1 MPDPSKYDNEDD
13 WMAACVP
20 SVRDEGKPQDQ
31 AVAQCL
37 NMWRDR
43 NKQMQPMRDESRDE
57 FMSRCQD
64 EGHSAS
70 ECALMWDD
78 HMGGKAGMVAMQRHD
93 GHITA
98 VNEVYGQP
106 VADRAWSTLQVKALD
121 AERREIEG
129 IASTPTVDRV
139 GDVVRSEGGKFTL
152 PLPLLYHHRHDEP
165 VGHVTVAKVSKS
177 GINIRAKF
185 AKIDEPGEL
194 KNRIDKAW
202 QEVKAGL
209 VRGLSIGFKPLEYE
223 LLEDGKGIDF
233 KTWSLYELSLV
244 TIPAN
249 AEANI
254 TTIKSID
261 QGAASGPSKQRQF
274 VGNLAKAM
282 GAAVVDASRPGAS
295 GETPVNLKPKG
306 RKTMSTE
313 TVTERI
319 GALEAKRAAN
329 LARMNSL
336 SEEAGKKGETLA
348 GDEADNYDELEREIE
363 TIDKQLERERK
374 LERFNV
380 ASAKP
385 VVPSETKT
393 VADGAAARGGYVRV
407 RGPELPKGIPFARVV
422 KCLGL
427 AQGNRAGAAEIAEQL
442 YGDDQRIVD
451 TLKAAARGGELS
463 DLVVKASVPAGTTT
477 ETTWAAPLVRESSVF
492 ADFAEFLRPATVL
505 GKFGN
510 NGIPALRQVPFRT
523 ALISETSGGAGYWVG
538 EGRPKPLTKFD
549 YSKTSLVPTKVA
561 NIAVVTEELLR
572 DSSPSAETLLRDSLA
587 AALVA
592 KLDTHFTSATAGEA
606 AISPAGLLN
615 GVTATASS
623 GITQA
628 AVLADIQA
636 VMSTFIAANN
646 PPSTGVWIMASTTA
660 MALGLMLTSLGQAA
674 FPTVSM
680 AGGTLYGMPVIVSDY
695 VPEGGGSPASR
706 MVLLVNAGDIYLADE
721 GGISIDMSREASLE
735 MLDNPTNAVSLAG
748 GSPAGQPVH
757 TTMVSLWQVNAVG
770 FRAER
775 TITWAKRRTSA
786 VAALSNV
793 VWGT

>member
-1 MPDPSKYDNEDD
+1 MPISPGADEDQD
-13 WMAACVP
+13 EWMARCVP
-20 SVRDEGKPQDQ
+20 EMMESGDRTQEQC
-31 AVAQCL
+31 VAICL
-37 NMWRDR
+37 DLWRD
-43 NKQMQPMRDESRDE
+43 KDKS
-57 FMSRCQD
+57 
-64 EGHSAS
+64 
-70 ECALMWDD
+70 
-78 HMGGKAGMVAMQRHD
+78 
-93 GHITA
+93 ITT
-98 VNEVYGQP
+98 GLLP
-106 VADRAWSTLQVKALD
+106 VADRAWSTLQIKSLD

-129 IASTPTVDRV
+129 IASTPTVDRI
-139 GDVVRSEGGKFTL
+139 GDIVRSEGGQFTL
-152 PLPLLYHHRHDEP
+152 PLPLLRHHRHDEP
-165 VGHVTVAKVSKS
+165 VGHVTVAKATKN
-177 GINIRAKF
+177 GITIRAKF

-194 KNRIDKAW
+194 KNRIDTAW
-202 QEVKAGL
+202 QEVRSGL
-209 VRGLSIGFKPLEYE
+209 VRGLSIGFKPIEYE

-261 QGAASGPSKQRQF
+261 LGAASGPSQ
-274 VGNLAKAM
+274 
-282 GAAVVDASRPGAS
+282 GASALSRPGAS
-295 GETPVNLKPKG
+295 GKPVSLKPKG
-306 RKTMSTE
+306 RTTMSTE
-313 TVTERI
+313 TAGERI

-329 LARMNSL
+329 LARMNTL

-348 GDEADNYDELEREIE
+348 DDAADEYDGLEREIE
-363 TIDKQLERERK
+363 TLDKQLERERK

-380 ASAKP
+380 AQAKP
-385 VVPSETKT
+385 VIPSETKT

-407 RGPELPKGIPFARVV
+407 KAPELPKGVAFARVV
-422 KCLGL
+422 RCLGL
-427 AQGNRAGAAEIAEQL
+427 AQGNRAAAAEIAAQL

-463 DLVVKASVPAGTTT
+463 DVMVAKASVPAGTTS

-505 GKFGN
+505 GKFGT
-510 NGIPALRQVPFRT
+510 NGVPALRQVPFRT
-523 ALISETSGGAGYWVG
+523 ALLSETSGGAGYWVG

-592 KLDTHFTSATAGEA
+592 KLDTDFTSATAGEA
-606 AISPAGLLN
+606 AISPAGILN
-615 GVTATASS
+615 GVTAIASS
-623 GITQA
+623 GVTQA

-636 VMSTFIAANN
+636 VMATFVAANN
-646 PPSTGVWIMASTTA
+646 IPSQGVWIMASTTA

-674 FPTVSM
+674 FPTVTM
-680 AGGTLYGMPVIVSDY
+680 AGGSLYGMPVIVSDY
-695 VPEGGGSPASR
+695 VPGGGGSPASK
-706 MVLLVNAGDIYLADE
+706 MVILVNAGDIYLADE
-721 GGISIDMSREASLE
+721 GGITVDMSREASLE
-735 MLDNPTNAVSLAG
+735 MLDNPTNAVSGAG
-748 GSPAGQPVH
+748 GSPLGQPVH

-775 TITWAKRRTSA
+775 TITWQKRRTSA
-786 VAALSNV
+786 VAAISNV